1 MCGIVG
7 LIDFR
12 EDGAKGRV
20 ERAGKLLS
28 HRGPDDAS
36 IWVDRAG
43 SEDVVLGHRRLSI
56 IDLSCAGAQ
65 PMLQMADGAMRPT
78 RSGDERARLALVYNG
93 EIYNYL
99 ELREEL
105 RADGIQF
112 TSTSDTEVLL
122 AAYARWGEEC
132 LPRLN
137 GMFAFAVWDTQR
149 RRLFC
154 ARDRFGEKPF
164 YYALDRQR
172 GRFAFASEVKA
183 LIGLGA
189 ALANL
194 NVHRVYRFMRF
205 GEQSGVDETIWDGVH
220 RLLPSSS
227 LVLQVTG
234 QNLELRT
241 RRYWDV
247 SVAPTGPHDL
257 QRAAAGFAELFRDS
271 VRLRLR
277 SDVPVGTSLSGGL
290 DSSSV
295 LCQIHALGAAADQKA
310 FTARMND
317 PALDEGKHVDVVLSA
332 TGVAGFSVVPHAA
345 EFLASFDDLAFHQEE
360 PFETTSIF
368 ASYLVQRLART
379 HGVTVMLDG
388 QGADEYLAG
397 YAHYPA
403 VILSDF
409 ARRGRFRAWHRER
422 SAVKSS
428 LRVDPVPWRA
438 ALQYWLASLGKRSNG
453 ASTLKVD
460 MERDVSFLNPDIQQD
475 FRHEEPRTVAVE
487 GDALK
492 ARLYVDLMHGHLQ
505 ELLRYADRNSMA
517 ASREIRLPFL
527 DHRLVE
533 YSLSL
538 PSRFLLGDGTSKR
551 VLREAMRGVVPL
563 EILAR
568 RDKVGFVAPWASWWR
583 QEPFATNL
591 QLRLRDA
598 TEELGGLV
606 DVRAVRPGSGV
617 ALAVLSLASARRQL
631 SELDPRL
638 VSTSWR

>member
-1 MCGIVG
+1 MCGILG
-7 LIDFR
+7 LIEFR

-20 ERAGKLLS
+20 ERASKLLS
-28 HRGPDDAS
+28 HRGPDGDS
-36 IWVDRAG
+36 IWMDRCG
-43 SEDVVLGHRRLSI
+43 SEHVVLGHRRLSI

-65 PMLQMADGAMRPT
+65 PMLQMADGAIRPT
-78 RSGDERARLALVYNG
+78 RSGGERARFALVYNG

-99 ELREEL
+99 ELREQL
-105 RADGIQF
+105 RADGIRF

-137 GMFAFAVWDTQR
+137 GMFAFAVWDTER

-154 ARDRFGEKPF
+154 ARDRFGEKPL

-189 ALANL
+189 ASADLNL
-194 NVHRVYRFMRF
+194 RRVYRFMRF
-205 GEQSGVDETIWDGVH
+205 GEQSGVDETIWEGVH

-227 LVLQVTG
+227 MVIHVNGDDFQ
-234 QNLELRT
+234 LRT

-247 SVAPTGPHDL
+247 SVAPVGPHDL
-257 QRAAAGFAELFRDS
+257 QGAATGFAELFQDS

-295 LCQIHALGAAADQKA
+295 LCQIHALGAAADQRA
-310 FTARMND
+310 FTARMDD
-317 PALDEGKHVDVVLSA
+317 PLLDEGKHVDVVLSA
-332 TGVAGFSVVPHAA
+332 TGVTGFSVVPCAA
-345 EFLASFDDLAFHQEE
+345 DFLASFDDLVFHQEE

-368 ASYLVQRLART
+368 ASYIVQRLARA

-388 QGADEYLAG
+388 QGADEFLAG

-422 SAVKSS
+422 SAVKRS
-428 LRVDPVPWRA
+428 LRLDPVPWRA
-438 ALQYWLASLGKRSNG
+438 ALHYWLSSRGQRRNG
-453 ASTLKVD
+453 ATTVQID
-460 MERDVSFLNPDIQQD
+460 VERDVSFLNPDVQQN
-475 FRHEEPRTVAVE
+475 FRHEEARTVAVA

-492 ARLYVDLMHGHLQ
+492 TRLYVDLMHGHLQ

-538 PSRFLLGDGTSKR
+538 PSRFLLGDATSKK
-551 VLREAMRGVVPL
+551 VLREAMRGVVPAA
-563 EILAR
+563 ILAR
-568 RDKVGFVAPWASWWR
+568 RDKVGFVAPWTSWWR
-583 QEPFATNL
+583 QEGFATNL

-598 TEELGGLV
+598 GEELGGLV
-606 DVRAVRPGSGV
+606 DVGVVRPGSGV

-631 SELDPRL
+631 GELARRP
-638 VSTSWR
+638 VPIS

>member
-7 LIDFR
+7 LIEFR
-12 EDGAKGRV
+12 GDGAKGRV
-20 ERAGKLLS
+20 EHASKLLS
-28 HRGPDDAS
+28 HRGPDDAA
-36 IWVDRAG
+36 IWVDHVG
-43 SEDVVLGHRRLSI
+43 SEQVVLGHRRLGI
-56 IDLSCAGAQ
+56 IDLSCSGAQ
-65 PMLQMADGAMRPT
+65 PMLQLADGSLRPT
-78 RSGDERARLALVYNG
+78 RSSNERARFALVYNG

-105 RADGIQF
+105 RAEGIRF
-112 TSTSDTEVLL
+112 TSASDTEVLL

-132 LPRLN
+132 LRRLN
-137 GMFAFAVWDTQR
+137 GMFAFAVWDTER

-164 YYALDRQR
+164 YYVFDRQR

-189 ALANL
+189 ASADL
-194 NVHRVYRFMRF
+194 NVHRVYRYMRF
-205 GEQSGVDETIWDGVH
+205 GEQSGVEETVWEGIH

-227 LVLQVTG
+227 MVIQVSGQELQ
-234 QNLELRT
+234 LRI

-247 SVAPTGPHDL
+247 SVAATGPHDL

-310 FTARMND
+310 FTARMDD
-317 PALDEGKHVDVVLSA
+317 PSLDEGKHVDVVLSA

-345 EFLASFDDLAFHQEE
+345 EFLASFDDLALHQEE

-368 ASYLVQRLART
+368 ASYLVQRLARA

-388 QGADEYLAG
+388 QGADEFLAG

-403 VILSDF
+403 VILSDL

-422 SAVKSS
+422 SAIKSS

-438 ALQYWLASLGKRSNG
+438 ALQYRLSSLGKRING
-453 ASTLKVD
+453 ARTIDVD
-460 MERDVSFLNPDIQQD
+460 TERDVSFLNPDMQQD
-475 FRHEEPRTVAVE
+475 FSHEEPRTVTVE

-538 PSRFLLGDGTSKR
+538 PSHFLLGNGTSKK
-551 VLREAMRGVVPL
+551 VLREAMRGVVPI

-568 RDKVGFVAPWASWWR
+568 RDKVGFVAPWLSWWHH
-583 QEPFATNL
+583 EPFATNL

-598 TEELGGLV
+598 AEELGGLV
-606 DVRAVRPGSGV
+606 EVGAVRPGSGA

-631 SELDPRL
+631 GDLARRP
-638 VSTSWR
+638 VSTS